1 MELRAPSRVNTAGPS
16 LPSAKWMAAGGGV
29 CALPTKALHAP
40 FACGRS
46 WISTAARARP
56 LGRPSNSVVHRWHQ
70 LVLGSVDQST
80 QSVLVWTGCEAPK
93 ISPWRLPIATM
104 RAVSAPLGGGVIC
117 GARSERCV
125 NRCLCRAYSPSLGG
139 DGRALCDVPS
149 TAVSGEATGGSVD
162 TKSTIVPRLIVVQK
176 SVFTP

>member
-1 MELRAPSRVNTAGPS
+1 M
-16 LPSAKWMAAGGGV
+16 
-29 CALPTKALHAP
+29 
-40 FACGRS
+40 
-46 WISTAARARP
+46 
-56 LGRPSNSVVHRWHQ
+56 VHRWHQ
-70 LVLGSVDQST
+70 LVLDRVYQST

-139 DGRALCDVPS
+139 ERGRALCDVPS
-149 TAVSGEATGGSVD
+149 AAVSGEATGESVD
-162 TKSTIVPRLIVVQK
+162 IKSTLVLRAIVA
-176 SVFTP
+176 